1 MNIRAREEIHET
13 ARQALNR
20 APHARQ
26 ILMTYIGINLGLSL
40 LLVGLSFYFSNQI
53 SGTGGLGNIGL
64 RSVLSTGQSVLPLV
78 QLLINACLN
87 LGYHIAI
94 LCIIRNFE
102 ASTQTLF
109 TGFRFFFP
117 MLRLLLLQVFLYA
130 GLMFLSV
137 YISSFIFMATPFSRE
152 FMAVITPVLESVTV
166 MDTTLVL
173 DDATFLAASQAVIP
187 MFWIMIPVCALLALP
202 LFYRLRMATFAL
214 ADEPRRGALAA
225 FVKSRRLMRGNC
237 TALFRLDLS
246 MWWFYLGQII
256 ISLVCYGDV
265 LLPMLGITLPF
276 SETTG
281 YFLFYG
287 VYLVLQFAICWL
299 FLNRVSVTYAL
310 AYQSILPEK
319 PKDNGVVLGNI
330 FQM

>member
-78 QLLINACLN
+78 QLLINACLT

-173 DDATFLAASQAVIP
+173 DDATFLAASKAVIP
-187 MFWIMIPVCALLALP
+187 MFWIMIPVFALVALP

-225 FVKSRRLMRGNC
+225 FVKSRRLMRCNC
-237 TALFRLDLS
+237 IALFRLDLS
-246 MWWFYLGQII
+246 MWWFYLGEAVIG
-256 ISLVCYGDV
+256 LVCYGDM
-265 LLPMLGITLPF
+265 LLPMLGVDLPF
-276 SETTG
+276 SSTVSYYIFYLLSMLMQLALY
-281 YFLFYG
+281 YFG
-287 VYLVLQFAICWL
+287 M
-299 FLNRVSVTYAL
+299 NRVYTAYAV
-310 AYQSILPEK
+310 AYDALQEAQPQL
-319 PKDNGVVLGNI
+319 NI
-330 FQM
+330 PVQM

>member
-1 MNIRAREEIHET
+1 MNIRARDEIHET

-78 QLLINACLN
+78 QLLVNACLT

-102 ASTQTLF
+102 ANTQTLF
-109 TGFRFFFP
+109 SGFRFFFP

-137 YISSFIFMATPFSRE
+137 YVSSFIFMATPFSRE
-152 FMAVITPVLESVTV
+152 FMAIITPVLESVTV
-166 MDTTLVL
+166 LDTTLVL
-173 DDATFLAASQAVIP
+173 DDATFLAASKAVIP
-187 MFWIMIPVCALLALP
+187 MFWIMIPVFALVALP
-202 LFYRLRMATFAL
+202 MFYRLRMATFAL

-225 FVKSRRLMRGNC
+225 FVKSRRLMRRNC
-237 TALFRLDLS
+237 IALFRLDLS
-246 MWWFYLGQII
+246 MWWFYLGQAV

-265 LLPMLGITLPF
+265 LLPMVGVSFPWNATVSYYLFFLL
-276 SETTG
+276 SAAMEVALY
-281 YFLFYG
+281 YFTM
-287 VYLVLQFAICWL
+287 
-299 FLNRVSVTYAL
+299 NRVYTVYAV
-310 AYQSILPEK
+310 AYDALQEEHPQL
-319 PKDNGVVLGNI
+319 NI
-330 FQM
+330 PVQM

>member
-78 QLLINACLN
+78 QLLINACLT

-94 LCIIRNFE
+94 LCFIRNFE

-173 DDATFLAASQAVIP
+173 DDATFLAASKAVIP
-187 MFWIMIPVCALLALP
+187 MFWIMIPVFALVALP

-246 MWWFYLGQII
+246 MWWFYLGEAVIG
-256 ISLVCYGDV
+256 LVCYGDM
-265 LLPMLGITLPF
+265 LLPMLGIDLPF
-276 SETTG
+276 SSTVSYYIFYLLSMLMQLALY
-281 YFLFYG
+281 YFG
-287 VYLVLQFAICWL
+287 M
-299 FLNRVSVTYAL
+299 NRVYTAYAV
-310 AYQSILPEK
+310 AYDALQEAQPQFHM
-319 PKDNGVVLGNI
+319 PV
-330 FQM
+330 QM

>member
-78 QLLINACLN
+78 QLLINACLT

-265 LLPMLGITLPF
+265 LLPMVGISFPWNATVSYYLF
-276 SETTG
+276 FILSALMEVALY
-281 YFLFYG
+281 YFAMNH
-287 VYLVLQFAICWL
+287 VYTVYA
-299 FLNRVSVTYAL
+299 VTYDAL
-310 AYQSILPEK
+310 QEEQPQFHM
-319 PKDNGVVLGNI
+319 PV
-330 FQM
+330 QM